1 MLICRCGGKLSR
13 PVYLVPHPPGYQSK
27 IIVPILLI
35 SNYLNSSQIQLFS
48 LSDCSVCLVVGV
60 GGKLSRP
67 VYLAPHPLGYQ
78 SKIIL
83 LILLILI
90 YLIVKMYQF

>member
-1 MLICRCGGKLSR
+1 MNDK
-13 PVYLVPHPPGYQSK
+13 H
-27 IIVPILLI
+27 
-35 SNYLNSSQIQLFS
+35 NSSQIQLFS
-48 LSDCSVCLVVGV
+48 LSDCSVCLVAGV

-90 YLIVKMYQF
+90 YLIVKMYQYKT

>member
-1 MLICRCGGKLSR
+1 MLRCINNK
-13 PVYLVPHPPGYQSK
+13 H
-27 IIVPILLI
+27 
-35 SNYLNSSQIQLFS
+35 NSSQIQLLS
-48 LSDCSVCLVVGV
+48 LSDFSVCLVAGV

-67 VYLAPHPLGYQ
+67 VYLAPHPLGYR

-90 YLIVKMYQF
+90 YLIVKMYKSKT